1 MGGTVALI
9 VAAGRGIRAG
19 GGMPK
24 QYRDVAGEPVL
35 RHTVRAFLDHGA
47 VDAVRVVIHPDDRGL
62 YDAAVTDL
70 AVLDPVDGGATR
82 QESVFLGLKS
92 LEDRSPER
100 VLIQDGAR
108 PLTDADTINRVL
120 DALKSHPGAIAAL
133 PASDTIK
140 RTGATTRAHQSD
152 ATPLICETVPRETL
166 WRAQTPQG
174 FAYGAILD
182 AHRQAA
188 DRELTDDAAV
198 AEAAGLGVALVRG
211 SDQNIKITTPDD
223 FQFAERLMT
232 ETRTSQAPDA
242 MPQWES
248 RTGLGFDVHAFEP
261 GNAVILGG
269 VEIAHDAK
277 LKGHSDADVGLHALT
292 DALFGAMVDG
302 DIGQH
307 FPPSDPQWKGAASD
321 QFLIYAVERL
331 RGRGGRLVHLDLTL
345 ICERPKIGPHRDA
358 ITQRIADIV
367 GVTPDRVSVKATT
380 TEQLGFTG
388 RREGIAAQAAVTIEL
403 PRSYG

>member
-1 MGGTVALI
+1 MAGTVALI
-9 VAAGRGIRAG
+9 VAAGRGMRAG
-19 GGMPK
+19 GGIPK

-35 RHTVRAFLDHGA
+35 RHTVRAFLEHRA

-62 YDAAVTDL
+62 YDAATAGL
-70 AVLDPVDGGATR
+70 PVLDPVHGGETR
-82 QESVFLGLKS
+82 QQSVALGLQS
-92 LEDRSPER
+92 LKDLSPER

-108 PLTDADTINRVL
+108 PLTDAATIGRVL
-120 DALKSHPGAIAAL
+120 KALESHPGAIAAL

-140 RTGATTRAHQSD
+140 RTGADGTGAD
-152 ATPLICETVPRETL
+152 VPPLITETVPRETL

-174 FAYGAILD
+174 FVFAAILD
-182 AHRQAA
+182 AHDRAGG
-188 DRELTDDAAV
+188 RELTDDAAV
-198 AEAAGLGVALVRG
+198 AEAAGLAVALVRG
-211 SDQNIKITTPDD
+211 SDRNIKITTPDD

-232 ETRTSQAPDA
+232 ESRPSPAPDA
-242 MPQWES
+242 TPQWES

-269 VEIAHDAK
+269 VEIDHDAK

-331 RGRGGRLVHLDLTL
+331 RARGGRLVHLDLTL

-358 ITQRIADIV
+358 IARRIADIV

>member
-1 MGGTVALI
+1 MNQTIALI
-9 VAAGRGIRAG
+9 VAAGRGLRAG

-24 QYRDVAGEPVL
+24 QYRDVAGAPVL
-35 RHTVRAFLDHGA
+35 RHTVRAFLDHPAIDG
-47 VDAVRVVIHPDDRGL
+47 VCVVIHEDDRAL
-62 YDAAVTDL
+62 YDAAV
-70 AVLDPVDGGATR
+70 AGLDILPPAHGGATR
-82 QESVFLGLKS
+82 QQSVALGLES
-92 LEDRSPER
+92 LVPLAPRA

-108 PLTDADTINRVL
+108 PLTDADTISRVL
-120 DALKSHPGAIAAL
+120 ETLGPHAGAIAAQ

-140 RTGATTRAHQSD
+140 RAASD
-152 ATPLICETVPRETL
+152 TDGPLALIAETVPRETL

-174 FAYGAILD
+174 FLFAPILE

-188 DRELTDDAAV
+188 GRELTDDAAV
-198 AEAAGLGVALVRG
+198 GEAAGLDVALVQG
-211 SDQNIKITTPDD
+211 SDRNIKITSPDD
-223 FQFAERLMT
+223 FQLAERLMAENT
-232 ETRTSQAPDA
+232 QPRGETVQS
-242 MPQWES
+242 WET

-269 VEIAHDAK
+269 VEIPHEAK

-321 QFLIYAVERL
+321 QFLIHAVERL
-331 RGRGGRLVHLDLTL
+331 RARGGRLVHLDLTL
-345 ICERPKIGPHRDA
+345 ICERPKIGPHREA
-358 ITQRIADIV
+358 ITGRIAEIV

-403 PRSYG
+403 PRSYD